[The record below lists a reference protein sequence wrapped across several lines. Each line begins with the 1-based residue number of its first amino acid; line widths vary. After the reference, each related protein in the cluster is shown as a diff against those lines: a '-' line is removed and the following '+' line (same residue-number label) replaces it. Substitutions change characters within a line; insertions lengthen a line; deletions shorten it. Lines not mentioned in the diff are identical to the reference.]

1 MTNSKNT
8 TLSTKIS
15 HVKGNKQK
23 SAGKP
28 GKSSQKSS
36 KVTNT
41 HHKTL
46 AKLFPSIRSRK
57 EALHIISSQNQ
68 LSLIFQQWSVS
79 EQELF
84 LDYCT
89 GAKGVKVLYDG
100 IFKEIF
106 NPEATPGRLEE
117 LLSLLLNRKVKIRQ
131 ILPNDSVRLGSESSL
146 LYTDIIVQLEDG
158 SLSNVEVQKIGYAFP
173 GERCACYSA
182 DHLLRQYK
190 RVREEQSRKGERFNY
205 RKIKDVRTIVFFEQ
219 APKEFHKFPNHW
231 LHRFRPQ
238 SDTGL
243 VLNLLQE
250 YYFIPLDIF
259 KKNMENKSIGNDLE
273 AWLSFLC
280 FDEPERIE
288 ELITH
293 YPRFTAM
300 YQDIYEICRNME
312 KVMNMYSKELQEL
325 DHNTVLYMIDEMQD
339 ELNQTK
345 EQLEQ
350 AGRQLSQ
357 KYELLS
363 QQDELLSQQSEQLS
377 QQSEQLSQQSEQL
390 SQQSEQLSQQSIL
403 IRELQSQLAALQ
415 EKK

>member
-1 MTNSKNT
+1 MVDTSIPNHICFSEIFRYLLSLRLLPLSIPSPSCFESCQPYLYQTKHFYKSIAIYQEEFYMTNSKNT

-117 LLSLLLNRKVKIRQ
+117 LLSLLLNR
-131 ILPNDSVRLGSESSL
+131 
-146 LYTDIIVQLEDG
+146 
-158 SLSNVEVQKIGYAFP
+158 
-173 GERCACYSA
+173 
-182 DHLLRQYK
+182 
-190 RVREEQSRKGERFNY
+190 
-205 RKIKDVRTIVFFEQ
+205 
-219 APKEFHKFPNHW
+219 
-231 LHRFRPQ
+231 
-238 SDTGL
+238 
-243 VLNLLQE
+243 
-250 YYFIPLDIF
+250 
-259 KKNMENKSIGNDLE
+259 
-273 AWLSFLC
+273 
-280 FDEPERIE
+280 
-288 ELITH
+288 
-293 YPRFTAM
+293 
-300 YQDIYEICRNME
+300 
-312 KVMNMYSKELQEL
+312 
-325 DHNTVLYMIDEMQD
+325 NTTM
-339 ELNQTK
+339 
-345 EQLEQ
+345 
-350 AGRQLSQ
+350 
-357 KYELLS
+357 
-363 QQDELLSQQSEQLS
+363 
-377 QQSEQLSQQSEQL
+377 
-390 SQQSEQLSQQSIL
+390 
-403 IRELQSQLAALQ
+403 
-415 EKK
+415 

>member
-57 EALHIISSQNQ
+57 EVLHIISSQNQ

-205 RKIKDVRTIVFFEQ
+205 SNF
-219 APKEFHKFPNHW
+219 A
-231 LHRFRPQ
+231 HRF
-238 SDTGL
+238 
-243 VLNLLQE
+243 
-250 YYFIPLDIF
+250 
-259 KKNMENKSIGNDLE
+259 
-273 AWLSFLC
+273 
-280 FDEPERIE
+280 
-288 ELITH
+288 
-293 YPRFTAM
+293 
-300 YQDIYEICRNME
+300 
-312 KVMNMYSKELQEL
+312 
-325 DHNTVLYMIDEMQD
+325 
-339 ELNQTK
+339 
-345 EQLEQ
+345 
-350 AGRQLSQ
+350 
-357 KYELLS
+357 
-363 QQDELLSQQSEQLS
+363 
-377 QQSEQLSQQSEQL
+377 
-390 SQQSEQLSQQSIL
+390 
-403 IRELQSQLAALQ
+403 
-415 EKK
+415 